1 MIFIDHSNGSV
12 DTVQVFIPV
21 EKGAPVDGQDAVARR
36 SERINLRVEPEAD
49 DLLRAAARTQHKSL
63 SAFMVEAALERA
75 QQVMDAERRIVLMAE
90 EFDRIVE
97 ELERPGRVL
106 TALVDVAERAGG
118 IDRSAQVG
126 SRISTP

>member
-1 MIFIDHSNGSV
+1 MN
-12 DTVQVFIPV
+12 
-21 EKGAPVDGQDAVARR
+21 GQDAVARR

-63 SAFMVEAALERA
+63 SAFMVEAALQRA